1 MKTVPVYRR
10 DGSEAGTVELPDA
23 IFGIQPSMTVLYQV
37 VKAHL
42 ANRRQGNAS
51 TKTRSEVDV
60 TKAKPFRQKGT
71 GRARAGSAN
80 SPLWPGGGII
90 FGPKP
95 RSYREK
101 VSKKLRHLGLKSAYS
116 IKATE
121 DRIKVVEDFT
131 VTEPK
136 TKEMVALLKALK
148 INGEKTLVLVGNRDE
163 NLVLSSRNIPALN
176 LMVVENVN
184 TYDVMHSDVLLFT
197 KSAVDKV
204 THLLG

>member
-10 DGSEAGTVELPDA
+10 DGSEAGTIELPDA
-23 IFGIQPSMTVLYQV
+23 IFGIKPSMTVLYQV
-37 VKAHL
+37 MKAHL

-51 TKTRSEVDV
+51 SKTRSEVDV

-80 SPLWPGGGII
+80 SPLW
-90 FGPKP
+90 
-95 RSYREK
+95 EK

-136 TKEMVALLKALK
+136 TKEMATILKALK
-148 INGEKTLVLVGNRDE
+148 INGEKALVLIGNRDE
-163 NLVLSSRNIPALN
+163 NLILSSRNIPTMN
-176 LMVVENVN
+176 LMIVENTN

-204 THLLG
+204 SHLLG